1 MRPISFAL
9 PALLAALPAAAEV
22 PRVVT
27 DLPAVHSLAAQVMG
41 DLGTPEILL
50 TQGADAH
57 HYQMKPS
64 QAASLQDAGLILWI
78 GPEMTPWLERARAA
92 MAPKTP
98 SLALLDAEGTF
109 RRPFGAGEQEHDH
122 DHDHGAEPAA
132 EEDGH
137 DHAGID
143 PHAWLDPK
151 NGATWLGLIAAE
163 LGRLDPENAATYAA
177 NAAAAQARLADLDTA
192 LKAELDPVAGKP
204 FVTFH
209 EAYGYFAEHYGLTP
223 AGSIALGDATDPG
236 AAHLAELQA
245 EMVKDGIVCAFPEGQ
260 HDPRQL
266 AQLIEG
272 TGVRLGDAL
281 DPSGSTLPYGPGLY
295 EALLRGLG
303 ASIAGCLKG

>member
-27 DLPAVHSLAAQVMG
+27 DLPAVQSLAAQVMG

-50 TQGADAH
+50 AQGADAH

-64 QAASLQDAGLILWI
+64 QAAALQDAGLILWV

-92 MAPKTP
+92 MAPEAP

-109 RRPFGAGEQEHDH
+109 RRSFAAGAHDH
-122 DHDHGAEPAA
+122 DHEAEAEAA
-132 EEDGH
+132 GEDDH
-137 DHAGID
+137 DHEGVD
-143 PHAWLDPK
+143 PHAWLDPQ
-151 NGATWLGLIAAE
+151 NGQVWLGLIAAE

-177 NAAAAQARLADLDTA
+177 NAAAAQARLADLDAA
-192 LKAELDPVAGKP
+192 LTAELAPVAGKP

-209 EAYGYFAEHYGLTP
+209 EAYGYFADHYGLAA
-223 AGSIALGDATDPG
+223 AGSIALGDATEPG

-245 EMVKDGIVCAFPEGQ
+245 EMAKDGIVCAFPEGQ

-266 AQLIEG
+266 AQLVEG
-272 TGVRLGDAL
+272 TGVRIGDAL

-303 ASIAGCLKG
+303 ASISACLKG

>member
-27 DLPAVHSLAAQVMG
+27 DLPAVQSLAAQVMG

-50 TQGADAH
+50 AQGADAH

-64 QAASLQDAGLILWI
+64 QAAALQDAGLILWV

-92 MAPKTP
+92 MAPEAP

-109 RRPFGAGEQEHDH
+109 RRSFAAGAHDH
-122 DHDHGAEPAA
+122 DHEAEAEAA
-132 EEDGH
+132 GEDDH
-137 DHAGID
+137 DHEGVD
-143 PHAWLDPK
+143 PHAWLDPQ
-151 NGATWLGLIAAE
+151 NGQVWLGLIAAE
-163 LGRLDPENAATYAA
+163 LGRLDPENAETYAA
-177 NAAAAQARLADLDTA
+177 NAAAAQARLADLDAA
-192 LKAELDPVAGKP
+192 LKAELAPVAGKP

-209 EAYGYFAEHYGLTP
+209 EAYGYFADHYGLAA
-223 AGSIALGDATDPG
+223 AGSIALGDATEPG

-245 EMVKDGIVCAFPEGQ
+245 EMAKDGIVCAFPEGQ

-266 AQLIEG
+266 AQLVEG
-272 TGVRLGDAL
+272 TGVRIGDAL

-303 ASIAGCLKG
+303 ASISACLNG

>member
-27 DLPAVHSLAAQVMG
+27 DLPAVQSLAAQVMG
-41 DLGTPEILL
+41 DLGRPEILL
-50 TQGADAH
+50 AQGADAH

-64 QAASLQDAGLILWI
+64 QAAALQDAGLILWV

-92 MAPKTP
+92 MAPEAP

-109 RRPFGAGEQEHDH
+109 RRSFAAGAHDH
-122 DHDHGAEPAA
+122 DHEAEAEAA
-132 EEDGH
+132 GEDDH
-137 DHAGID
+137 DHEGVD
-143 PHAWLDPK
+143 PHAWLDPQ
-151 NGATWLGLIAAE
+151 NGQVWLGLIAAE
-163 LGRLDPENAATYAA
+163 LGRLDPENAETYAA
-177 NAAAAQARLADLDTA
+177 NAAAAQARLADLDAA
-192 LKAELDPVAGKP
+192 LKAELAPVAGKP

-209 EAYGYFAEHYGLTP
+209 EAYGYFADHYGLAA
-223 AGSIALGDATDPG
+223 AGSIALGDATEPG

-245 EMVKDGIVCAFPEGQ
+245 EMAKDGIVCAFPEGQ

-266 AQLIEG
+266 AQLVEG
-272 TGVRLGDAL
+272 TGVRIGDAL

-303 ASIAGCLKG
+303 ASISACLKG